1 RVGGLSVPLQG
12 SLHGQQPAFP
22 RTGGAHQPE
31 YPGPDSRAGGD
42 RRQGGED
49 RRAPAQPGLRR
60 AGHPGLAYRTGF
72 VPAGAAALCRAAGL
86 ARGAG
91 RPVRRLANH
100 AGRLSP
106 GVAVTLPRGST
117 MKLSLGPVLFYW
129 DRQQTLDFYADMAS
143 LPLDVIYLG
152 ETVCSKRRAMCL
164 DDWIGLGRDLAQE
177 SSAQIVLSGLTL
189 VEAASELSGLRRLC
203 DNGELLVEANDMGAV
218 QYLSEKG
225 LPFVG
230 GPALNLYNGYALAE
244 LVGSGMC
251 RWVPPVEISGAMV
264 RDARAQLATLDVAMP
279 ELEIFA
285 YGHLPLAYS
294 ARCFTARAENRPKDD
309 CQFCCQNYPEG
320 IPLLSQEGEAL
331 FTINGIQTMSAS
343 VSNLLADY
351 PALEASGADLL
362 RLSPR
367 AAGMPEVVAAFDAV
381 RQGGL
386 PPLAVEGCNGYWHGQ
401 PGMLRAEEVGLC

>member
-1 RVGGLSVPLQG
+1 
-12 SLHGQQPAFP
+12 
-22 RTGGAHQPE
+22 
-31 YPGPDSRAGGD
+31 
-42 RRQGGED
+42 
-49 RRAPAQPGLRR
+49 
-60 AGHPGLAYRTGF
+60 
-72 VPAGAAALCRAAGL
+72 
-86 ARGAG
+86 
-91 RPVRRLANH
+91 
-100 AGRLSP
+100 
-106 GVAVTLPRGST
+106 

-152 ETVCSKRRAMCL
+152 ETVCSKRRAMSL

-351 PALEASGADLL
+351 EGLVDSGADLL

-367 AAGMPEVVAAFDAV
+367 AAGMEEVIAAFDAV
-381 RQGGL
+381 RKGAL
-386 PPLAVEGCNGYWHGQ
+386 PPLAVDGCNGYWHGQ
-401 PGMLRAEEVGLC
+401 PGMLRAEEAGLC

>member
-1 RVGGLSVPLQG
+1 
-12 SLHGQQPAFP
+12 
-22 RTGGAHQPE
+22 
-31 YPGPDSRAGGD
+31 
-42 RRQGGED
+42 
-49 RRAPAQPGLRR
+49 
-60 AGHPGLAYRTGF
+60 
-72 VPAGAAALCRAAGL
+72 
-86 ARGAG
+86 
-91 RPVRRLANH
+91 
-100 AGRLSP
+100 
-106 GVAVTLPRGST
+106 

-129 DRQQTLDFYADMAS
+129 DRQQTLNFYADMAS

-152 ETVCSKRRAMCL
+152 ETVCSKRRNLGL
-164 DDWIGLGRDLAQE
+164 DDWIGLGRELTQA

-189 VEAASELSGLRRLC
+189 IEAASELSGLKRLC

-218 QYLSEKG
+218 QYLSEKR

-230 GPALNLYNGYALAE
+230 GPALNLYNGHALAE
-244 LVGSGMC
+244 LVKSGMY
-251 RWVPPVEISGAMV
+251 RWVPPVEISGAMI
-264 RDARAQLATLDVAMP
+264 RSAREQLASLDVTPP
-279 ELEIFA
+279 EIEIFA

-351 PALEASGADLL
+351 PALVASGADLL

-367 AAGMPEVVAAFDAV
+367 ASGMNEVVAAFDAV
-381 RQGGL
+381 RKGGL

-401 PGMLRAEEVGLC
+401 PGMRRAEEAGLC

>member
-1 RVGGLSVPLQG
+1 
-12 SLHGQQPAFP
+12 
-22 RTGGAHQPE
+22 
-31 YPGPDSRAGGD
+31 
-42 RRQGGED
+42 
-49 RRAPAQPGLRR
+49 
-60 AGHPGLAYRTGF
+60 
-72 VPAGAAALCRAAGL
+72 
-86 ARGAG
+86 
-91 RPVRRLANH
+91 
-100 AGRLSP
+100 
-106 GVAVTLPRGST
+106 

-152 ETVCSKRRAMCL
+152 ETVCSKRRAMSL

-251 RWVPPVEISGAMV
+251 RWVPPVEISGAMI

-279 ELEIFA
+279 EIEIFA
-285 YGHLPLAYS
+285 YGPLPLAYS

-381 RQGGL
+381 RNGAM
-386 PPLAVEGCNGYWHGQ
+386 PPLAVDGCNGYWHGQ
-401 PGMLRAEEVGLC
+401 PGMMRAEEAGLC